1 MPDRDTPAAVFVAD
15 DVDRAWDEI
24 GEYLLHDARMY
35 AEWNPDNKASA
46 GISPAHDV
54 AELRATSKSHRIF
67 SVEEAVKRASAG
79 EMLNLSPLCGG
90 LPPAL
95 AWPYLK
101 RVAELVLPE
110 AAQANGAVS
119 AGGLGG
125 ALTELMSTKGIG
137 MTGTNAVDLYYD
149 PFDFDI
155 DDDPYPSWKRLRDD
169 APLYYNEK
177 FDFYALS
184 RYEDVSREL
193 PNFHTYRSGR
203 GTTIDIIMSGIE
215 VPPGVILFEDPPLHD
230 LHRRL
235 LSKVFTPRRMEA
247 IEPLTRQYCV
257 RALDPL
263 VGSGRFDFIED
274 LGAQVP
280 MRTIGYLLG
289 IPEGD
294 QETIRDATGQNIGL
308 QEGTFKTVT
317 ADAFE
322 NSYQLFAD
330 YIDWRAD
337 HPSDDVMTQLLNA
350 EIEENGVHRPLTRT
364 EVLTY
369 TSMIA
374 GAGNETTT
382 RLIGFIGQLLAEHP
396 DQRRQLVDDFSL
408 IPRAIEEVLRY
419 EAPSPVQA
427 RYVAHDT
434 ECRGEKI
441 PEGSVMLLL
450 NGSANRDER
459 HFPDGERFD
468 IHRSGGH
475 LSFGQGLH
483 FCLGSALA
491 RMQARVALEEI
502 LTRWPEWHVDY
513 DKAAMAHT
521 SSVRG
526 WGGCP
531 SSPISGRWFPPPRAT
546 RCRERGPA
554 THRCRYRAGC
564 SRAAIAG

>member
-1 MPDRDTPAAVFVAD
+1 MT
-15 DVDRAWDEI
+15 E
-24 GEYLLHDARMY
+24 
-35 AEWNPDNKASA
+35 ASA
-46 GISPAHDV
+46 VDV
-54 AELRATSKSHRIF
+54 
-67 SVEEAVKRASAG
+67 
-79 EMLNLSPLCGG
+79 
-90 LPPAL
+90 
-95 AWPYLK
+95 
-101 RVAELVLPE
+101 
-110 AAQANGAVS
+110 
-119 AGGLGG
+119 
-125 ALTELMSTKGIG
+125 
-137 MTGTNAVDLYYD
+137 YYD
-149 PFDFDI
+149 PFDFEI
-155 DDDPYPSWKRLRDD
+155 DDNPHPVWKRLRDE
-169 APLYYNEK
+169 APVYYNEK
-177 FDFYALS
+177 FNFYALS

-193 PNFHTYRSGR
+193 PNWDTYRSGR
-203 GTTIDIIMSGIE
+203 GTTMEVIKSGID

-235 LSKVFTPRRMEA
+235 LSRVFTPRRMEA
-247 IEPLTRQYCV
+247 IEPLTRQFCV

-263 VGSGRFDFIED
+263 IGSGGFDFIAD

-289 IPEGD
+289 IPESD
-294 QETIRDATGQNIGL
+294 QEQIRDGTGRVLGL
-308 QEGTFKTVT
+308 KEGRFRTVT
-317 ADAFE
+317 ATAFE
-322 NSYQLFAD
+322 NSFQVFAE

-350 EIEENGVHRPLTRT
+350 EIEEDGVARPLTRT

-396 DQRRQLVDDFSL
+396 DQRRELVDDFSL

-427 RYVAHDT
+427 RYVANDT

-459 HFPDGERFD
+459 HFPDAERFD
-468 IHRSGGH
+468 IHRGGGH

-502 LTRWPEWHVDY
+502 LTRWPEWEVDY
-513 DKAAMAHT
+513 DNAAMAHT

-526 WGGCP
+526 WGKLPVIVG
-531 SSPISGRWFPPPRAT
+531 
-546 RCRERGPA
+546 
-554 THRCRYRAGC
+554 
-564 SRAAIAG
+564 